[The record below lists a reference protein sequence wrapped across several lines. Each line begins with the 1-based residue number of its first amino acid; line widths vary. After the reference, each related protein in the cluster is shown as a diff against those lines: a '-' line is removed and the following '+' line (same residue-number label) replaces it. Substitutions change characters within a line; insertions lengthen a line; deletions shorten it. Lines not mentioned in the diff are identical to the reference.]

1 MYEFEQYEYEF
12 SKIYK
17 RMLRLELLI
26 KHKIINLS
34 TKVYQNDVIEKY
46 KKFFNNAHIYNKYCS
61 DKKMKIIF
69 WQ

>member
-34 TKVYQNDVIEKY
+34 TRVYQNEVMEKY
-46 KKFFNNAHIYNKYCS
+46 NKFFNNSYIYNKYCS
-61 DKKMKIIF
+61 DTKRENYF
-69 WQ
+69 